1 MPADLHTELKKK
13 YAVQTNPQ
21 ANRGADDDEDESTSK
36 TRVQSRYMEWHKKG
50 ASQNFK
56 KNGTSNSKSR
66 SPATKAKKSNL
77 VKGEQALEPKD
88 CQTDRNELP

>member
-36 TRVQSRYMEWHKKG
+36 TRVQSRYMEWQKKG
-50 ASQNFK
+50 ASPNFK
-56 KNGTSNSKSR
+56 KSGTSNSKSKF
-66 SPATKAKKSNL
+66 TKLKINKVSQWKNFVEMFEKFYIWVNFKK
-77 VKGEQALEPKD
+77 
-88 CQTDRNELP
+88 